1 MCKPSN
7 QMRLATQEGAGGLK
21 RQEQNKGVSD
31 REGIQG
37 CSTGQYENLM
47 CFMSTNTC
55 KTILVETQK

>member
-1 MCKPSN
+1 
-7 QMRLATQEGAGGLK
+7 MRLATQEGAGGLK